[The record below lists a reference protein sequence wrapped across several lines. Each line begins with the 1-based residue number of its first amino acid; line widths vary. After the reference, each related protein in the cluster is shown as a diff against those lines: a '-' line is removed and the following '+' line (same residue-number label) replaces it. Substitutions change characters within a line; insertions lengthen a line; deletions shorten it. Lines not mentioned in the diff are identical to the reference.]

1 MLLNVDTI
9 STLML
14 KWQIK
19 QVILFEGWEFSIE
32 IMKKKLNS
40 TEIARLAGVSRSTV
54 SRVINRYA
62 NVPEETRDRVMKII
76 NEYEYYP
83 SISGQ
88 VLAGKKTG
96 TIGLFWVSSGR
107 IAYDSLSSSFFVH
120 ATECAAELGYLVL
133 TCIVPNLKD
142 EVNLNWI
149 KRIFMQ
155 ERIDAGIFIGVN
167 NNEPLID
174 SLVSH
179 GKIIGIFDHYQPEKK
194 DKNLISV
201 NFETNTGEKV
211 IDYVCGLGHKKIA
224 IIDGN
229 MNRFSSLQR
238 HEGFIRG
245 MQAHHIEMH
254 REWMYYGD
262 VTERGGYSATKEL
275 LAYCKEKELPTVIC
289 ANNDAAAFG
298 AYTAL
303 QEADILIPDQVSVI
317 GIDGHERGKLT
328 HPTMTTF
335 GFDFKQFFS
344 SLVSRVIAVV
354 EQKENVPLSEFIP
367 SILIERESC
376 LKIDE

>member
-1 MLLNVDTI
+1 
-9 STLML
+9 
-14 KWQIK
+14 
-19 QVILFEGWEFSIE
+19 
-32 IMKKKLNS
+32 
-40 TEIARLAGVSRSTV
+40 
-54 SRVINRYA
+54 
-62 NVPEETRDRVMKII
+62 MKII

-96 TIGLFWVSSGR
+96 TIGLFWVASGR

-120 ATECAAELGYLVL
+120 ATESAAEQGYLVL

-174 SLVSH
+174 SLVAH
-179 GKIIGIFDHYQPEKK
+179 GKIIGIFDHYQPDQK

-201 NFETNTGEKV
+201 NFEINTGEKV

-245 MQAHHIEMH
+245 MQTHHIEMR

-262 VTERGGYSATKEL
+262 VTERGGYAATKEL
-275 LAYCKEKELPTVIC
+275 LACCKELPTVIC

-298 AYTAL
+298 TYTAL
-303 QEADILIPDQVSVI
+303 QEAAILIPDQVSVI

-328 HPTMTTF
+328 HPPMTTF
-335 GFDFKQFFS
+335 GFDFRQLFS
-344 SLVSRVIAVV
+344 SLVSRVIAIV
-354 EQKENVPLSEFIP
+354 EKKENVPLTEFIP
-367 SILIERESC
+367 STLIERESC
-376 LKIDE
+376 LKINN